1 MKIQTLTPTIQV
13 LKELGLRLARL
24 RKQQGLSQEQL
35 AAAAGVG
42 VATLRRL
49 EDGKDGKLGSWAR
62 LLLALHQ
69 DAALDQLLPEEL
81 RSPLAEVK
89 GKRAGRTAA
98 NARPASTSTAQPKPS
113 PTNVGPRDPVAPRN
127 GGDDAPGFVWG
138 DQRR

>member
-1 MKIQTLTPTIQV
+1 MKIQSLTPTLQV

-35 AAAAGVG
+35 VAAAGVG
-42 VATLRRL
+42 IATLRRI
-49 EDGKDGKLGSWAR
+49 EDGKDGKLGSWTR

-69 DAALDQLLPEEL
+69 DAALDQLLPETV

-89 GKRAGRTAA
+89 GRRASRARAA
-98 NARPASTSTAQPKPS
+98 KARPPLDGAGSPS
-113 PTNVGPRDPVAPRN
+113 S
-127 GGDDAPGFVWG
+127 GDDGAPGFVWG

>member
-42 VATLRRL
+42 VATLRRI
-49 EDGKDGKLGSWAR
+49 EDGKDGKLGSWSR

-69 DAALDQLLPEEL
+69 DAALDQLLPEEV
-81 RSPLAEVK
+81 RSPLAEVRDAAGK
-89 GKRAGRTAA
+89 GKRVRRTVAA
-98 NARPASTSTAQPKPS
+98 NAQSPRQPLD
-113 PTNVGPRDPVAPRN
+113 GPGDPPVTPN
-127 GGDDAPGFVWG
+127 GGGDAPGFVWG

>member
-24 RKQQGLSQEQL
+24 RKQQGLSQEEL

-49 EDGKDGKLGSWAR
+49 EDGKDGKLGSWSR

-69 DAALDQLLPEEL
+69 DAALDQLLPEEV
-81 RSPLAEVK
+81 RSPLAEVREAAGK
-89 GKRAGRTAA
+89 GKRVRRTVAA
-98 NARPASTSTAQPKPS
+98 NAQSPRPPLG
-113 PTNVGPRDPVAPRN
+113 GPEDPPVTPN
-127 GGDDAPGFVWG
+127 GGGDAPGFVWG